1 MPPTKI
7 KNGQL
12 PDSISSKTIDN
23 TNTINTTTTNLKI
36 TGGTNGQALTT
47 DGSGNLSWASAGG
60 AQIKTTLYTS
70 SGTWTPE
77 SWTKLVH
84 IAVIG
89 AGGGGGSGRRG
100 TTAVNRTG
108 GGGGGSGAMVQMD
121 NILRV
126 NMAASYTVT
135 IGAGGNGGGVQ
146 TQDGFNGI
154 NGLNGGDTFFQ
165 ASTNP
170 SRANILIQAGG
181 GTGGLGGSAVTQI
194 SGGNGGGAAGFGSYG
209 SIQYG
214 AQYCS
219 PGGSGG
225 SGNNTAGGTG
235 FSNAY
240 TVGGSGGA
248 GAAGNST
255 TSANGGAARAPN
267 LYNSSDPQVNGTT
280 GNGTSGLSHIF
291 RYALVG
297 AGATG
302 GGYVTARAGASGGIG
317 ANYGGGGGGGS
328 ASDAGFNSGAGG
340 NGAGGCVV
348 VIEIG

>member
-1 MPPTKI
+1 MSSTKLNNTQI
-7 KNGQL
+7 
-12 PDSISSKTIDN
+12 PDTITGKTIDSS
-23 TNTINTTTTNLKI
+23 NTISTTTAKLSVS
-36 TGGTNGQALTT
+36 GGTNGQALTT
-47 DGSGNLSWASAGG
+47 DGSGNLSWTTAGG
-60 AQIKTTLYTS
+60 AQIKTTVFTS

-121 NILRV
+121 NILRA
-126 NMAASYTVT
+126 NMANSYSVI
-135 IGAGGNGGGVQ
+135 IGAGGNGGGAQ
-146 TQDGFNGI
+146 TADGFNGI
-154 NGLNGGDTFFQ
+154 NGLSGGDSFFQ

-170 SRANILIQAGG
+170 NRSTILIQAGG
-181 GTGGLGGSAVTQI
+181 GLGGSGGSAVSSI
-194 SGGNGGGAAGFGSYG
+194 SGGNGGNPVGFGAYG
-209 SIQYG
+209 GTQYG

-219 PGGSGG
+219 PGGGG
-225 SGNNTAGGTG
+225 GNGNNTAGGVG
-235 FSNAY
+235 FSNQY
-240 TVGGSGGA
+240 TVGGGGGA
-248 GAAGNST
+248 GAGASST

-267 LYNSSDPQVNGTT
+267 IYNSTEPSVAGTT
-280 GNGTSGLSHIF
+280 GNGTTGLSHIF

-302 GGYVTARAGASGGIG
+302 GGYVTARAGASGGVG

-340 NGAGGCVV
+340 AGAGGCVV